1 MMKLST
7 ISLMLIANTC
17 LAGGLTDGN
26 YKGSGLWQ
34 SEKNKGSYAVTTS
47 IKSNKVSAS
56 YELPDG
62 SKKEWI
68 FDIDPSTNGFF
79 KVKTFGAE
87 IGSGYCL
94 EKAEVCHYEIAV
106 GKLKLEETLTIQN
119 DKLYR
124 FGSKDEGSGRIVWQE
139 AMDKE

>member
-1 MMKLST
+1 MMKLGS
-7 ISLMLIANTC
+7 ISLLLFANTC
-17 LAGGLTDGN
+17 LAAGLTDGN
-26 YKGSGLWQ
+26 YKGSGLWK
-34 SEKNKGSYAVTTS
+34 SEKDTGSYSVTTA

-62 SKKEWI
+62 TQKEWI
-68 FDIDPSTNGFF
+68 FDMDPSNNGFF

-94 EKAEVCHYEIAV
+94 EKAEVCHYEIQV
-106 GKLKLEETLTIQN
+106 GKLKLEETLTLQN

-124 FGSKDEGSGRIVWQE
+124 FGSKDDGAGRTVWQE

>member
-1 MMKLST
+1 MVKS
-7 ISLMLIANTC
+7 ISIALLLFGNTC
-17 LAGGLTDGN
+17 LAGVLTEGSF
-26 YKGSGLWQ
+26 KGRGLWQ
-34 SEKNKGSYAVTTS
+34 SEKVKGTYTVTTS

-56 YELPDG
+56 YELADG

-68 FDIDPSTNGFF
+68 FDIESSNSGFF

-106 GKLKLEETLTIQN
+106 GKLKLEETLIKHEN
-119 DKLYR
+119 KLYR

>member
-1 MMKLST
+1 
-7 ISLMLIANTC
+7 
-17 LAGGLTDGN
+17 LAAGITDGN
-26 YKGSGLWQ
+26 YKGSGLWK
-34 SEKNKGSYAVTTS
+34 SVKDKGSYSVTTA
-47 IKSNKVSAS
+47 IKSNTVSAS

-62 SKKEWI
+62 SKKEWN
-68 FDIDPSTNGFF
+68 FDMEPSINGFF

-94 EKAEVCHYEIAV
+94 EKAEVCHYEIQV
-106 GKLKLEETLTIQN
+106 GKLKLEETLILQN

-124 FGSKDEGSGRIVWQE
+124 FGSKDEDSGRIVWQE